1 MGRAGN
7 EIAGGHGINMQ
18 LLVAGG
24 EKINKADLVALTVE
38 GYAVQARAEEGLTAA
53 GIAYSDADNRMG
65 SDGDE
70 IVIVRSGGFELEHD
84 GKISQTDMLRT
95 AYAKDAH
102 TVTTSSVSSFAV
114 GKIINV
120 DETCATVM
128 ID

>member
-24 EKINKADLVALTVE
+24 EKINKTDLVALTSE

-53 GIAYSDADNRMG
+53 GIAFSDADNRMG

-70 IVIVRSGGFELEHD
+70 VVIVRDGGFELEHD
-84 GKISQTDMLRT
+84 GTISQTDILRT

-114 GKIINV
+114 GRIIAV
-120 DETCATVM
+120 DSTCVAVM
-128 ID
+128 IH